1 MDSIDSLVRD
11 VIRDETSQYI
21 TEDDLSN
28 YVTEDYLSPI
38 VDDLADKLTELQ
50 TRLESLESKFEKQN
64 QAIELL
70 FTQMS
75 QVSQVAQV
83 KPNVF
88 QQLWAWVLNLHK

>member
-21 TEDDLSN
+21 TKDDLSS
-28 YVTEDYLSPI
+28 YVTDDYLSEI
-38 VDDLADKLTELQ
+38 ADDLSDKLTELQ
-50 TRLESLESKFEKQN
+50 TRVEILESKFEKQN

-70 FTQMS
+70 FTQVS

-83 KPNVF
+83 KPNIF
-88 QQLWAWVLNLHK
+88 QQMWAWVLNLHK

>member
-11 VIRDETSQYI
+11 VIREETSQYI
-21 TEDDLSN
+21 TEDDLSS
-28 YVTEDYLSPI
+28 YVTEDYLSEI
-38 VDDLADKLTELQ
+38 VDDLSDKLTELQ
-50 TRLESLESKFEKQN
+50 TIMDILRDKFEKQN

-70 FTQMS
+70 FT

-88 QQLWAWVLNLHK
+88 QQLWAWMWRKSV

>member
-21 TEDDLSN
+21 TKDDLSS
-28 YVTEDYLSPI
+28 YVTDDYLSEI
-38 VDDLADKLTELQ
+38 ADDLSDKLTELQ
-50 TRLESLESKFEKQN
+50 TRVEILESKFEKQN

-70 FTQMS
+70 FTQVS

-88 QQLWAWVLNLHK
+88 QQLLAWIWGKV

>member
-21 TEDDLSN
+21 TEDDLSS

-38 VDDLADKLTELQ
+38 VDDLADKLTETNLKLDILQ
-50 TRLESLESKFEKQN
+50 DRFEKLN
-64 QAIELL
+64 QAVELL
-70 FTQMS
+70 YT

-83 KPNVF
+83 KPSIVER
-88 QQLWAWVLNLHK
+88 LLAWIWGKSV